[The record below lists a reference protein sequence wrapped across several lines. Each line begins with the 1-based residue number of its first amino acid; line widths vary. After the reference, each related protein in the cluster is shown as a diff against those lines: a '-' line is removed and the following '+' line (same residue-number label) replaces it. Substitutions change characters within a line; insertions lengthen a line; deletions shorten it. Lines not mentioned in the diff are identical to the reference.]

1 MRKLILLLAT
11 LLPLFVFEM
20 NADEKEAKKIPL
32 QVQSTGRLCRSLTES
47 PIEANYYGLMSALH
61 TVVLSDIGEVELTV
75 TNCSTGEN
83 WSYCFDSATETVC
96 LLEISGTAGYYE
108 VTYLTET
115 GDTYCG
121 TFIIE

>member
-1 MRKLILLLAT
+1 MRKFILLLAT

-32 QVQSTGRLCRSLTES
+32 QVQSTGRLCRSLTEA
-47 PIEANYYGLMSALH
+47 PIEASYYGILSALH
-61 TVVLSDIGEVELTV
+61 TMVLSDIGEVELIV

-83 WSYCFDSATETVC
+83 WSYCFDSATETMC
-96 LLEISGTAGYYE
+96 FLGISGTSGYYE
-108 VTYLTET
+108 VTYLTEM
-115 GDTYCG
+115 DYIYSG